1 MRGRDSTIGIARIC
15 CAELEAILGGWPE
28 FFFFFFLAIQ
38 FREKIER
45 RKSKGKSYVSY
56 YNYCLPG

>member
-15 CAELEAILGGWPE
+15 CAELEAILGGWPD
-28 FFFFFFLAIQ
+28 FFLAIQ
-38 FREKIER
+38 FREK